1 METASRKSALL
12 TKKKATSDVK
22 KKSIFTL
29 MREQWLLL
37 AMSLPFIAWLVLF
50 QYVPIWGWTMAFQNW
65 RPRTGFFEQQWVG
78 FDHFQALF
86 GHQMFWNAFRNT
98 LAMGLLGLVSG
109 FLATITFA
117 ILINEIRFSRFKK
130 IVQSISYLPHF
141 VSWVIVANL
150 VTTLLAPSGIVNE
163 MIQLLGGDS
172 IHFMQESEMFWGIV
186 TVAEVWKSTG
196 WGAII
201 YLAAMAGIDP
211 GLYEAAEVDG
221 ASRWRKIWHITLP
234 GIRPTIIV
242 LLIMAVGNVVNI
254 GFERQML
261 LGNAVTRSRAFVI
274 DWYALDFGI
283 GMLRFSY
290 GTAVGI
296 FRSVISITLVV
307 IVNFFAKRSGEGG
320 IM

>member
-1 METASRKSALL
+1 MQSASKKSMVLAKN
-12 TKKKATSDVK
+12 TEFSDVK
-22 KKSIFTL
+22 KKSIFTI
-29 MREQWLLL
+29 MKEQWLLI
-37 AMSLPFIAWLVLF
+37 AMALPFMAWIFLF

-65 RPRTGFFEQQWVG
+65 RPRTGFFEQQWAG
-78 FDHFQALF
+78 FEHFRVLF
-86 GHQMFWNAFRNT
+86 GHQQFWNAFRNT
-98 LAMGLLGLVSG
+98 LGMGVLGLVAG
-109 FLATITFA
+109 FFATIGFA
-117 ILINEIRFSRFKK
+117 LLINEIRFTRFKK

-150 VTTLLAPSGIVNE
+150 VTTLLAPSGIINE
-163 MIQLLGGDS
+163 MIRGMGGDTVN
-172 IHFMQESEMFWGIV
+172 FMQEHDMFWGIV
-186 TVAEVWKSTG
+186 TMSEVWKSTG

-221 ASRWRKIWHITLP
+221 ANRWRKIWHITLP

-242 LLIMAVGNVVNI
+242 LLIMSVGNVVNI

-261 LGNAVTRSRAFVI
+261 LGSPATRSVAHVL

-283 GMLRFSY
+283 NMLRFSY

-307 IVNFFAKRSGEGG
+307 IVNFIAKKSGESG

>member
-1 METASRKSALL
+1 MQTTSKIKGGLAPAAGISA
-12 TKKKATSDVK
+12 KKRSFIKVMK
-22 KKSIFTL
+22 
-29 MREQWLLL
+29 EQWLLI
-37 AMSLPFIAWLVLF
+37 AMAVPFIVWLFVF
-50 QYVPIWGWTMAFQNW
+50 AYIPIWGWTMAFQNF
-65 RPRTGFFEQQWVG
+65 RPGLNFFEQEWAG
-78 FDHFQALF
+78 FSHFMDAF
-86 GHQMFWNAFRNT
+86 GHNQFWNAFRNT
-98 LAMGLLGLVSG
+98 IGMGVLGLVFG
-109 FLATITFA
+109 FLSTISFA

-150 VTTLLAPSGIVNE
+150 VTTLLAPTGIVNE
-163 MIQLLGGDS
+163 MLQAMGFES
-172 IHFMQESEMFWGIV
+172 IHFMQEHNIFWGLV
-186 TVAEVWKSTG
+186 TGSEVWKSTG

-221 ASRWRKIWHITLP
+221 ANRWRKIWHITLP

-242 LLIMAVGNVVNI
+242 LLIMSIGNVVNV

-261 LGNAVTRSRAFVI
+261 LGSTAIRSVAHTI

-283 GMLRFSY
+283 NMMRFSY

-296 FRSVISITLVV
+296 FRSVISVTLVV
-307 IVNFFAKRSGEGG
+307 IANMLAKKFGEGG